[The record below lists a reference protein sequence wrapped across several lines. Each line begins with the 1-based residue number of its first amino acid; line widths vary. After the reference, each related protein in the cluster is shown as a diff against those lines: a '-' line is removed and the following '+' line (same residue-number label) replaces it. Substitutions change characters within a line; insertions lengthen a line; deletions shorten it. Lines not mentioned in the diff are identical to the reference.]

1 MAARLGVDQDAFAA
15 VEAGESPP
23 AHPEA
28 AVALDLARAILRG
41 NLPDGDAVERL
52 RASLGD
58 AGIFEVSTLVGYY
71 TTLAVQLALFDV
83 RP

>member
-1 MAARLGVDQDAFAA
+1 MRLPLGVDQDAFAA
-15 VEAGESPP
+15 VEAGESPG
-23 AHPEA
+23 APEA

-41 NLPDGDAVERL
+41 NLRTATPSML

-71 TTLAVQLALFDV
+71 STLAVQLALFDV